1 MKALTKR
8 AFLHKSYAVVDRAVG
23 YTPEQAQKVVR
34 VSNIGKLSLGL
45 QQPVDRLSLQTR
57 RMTDDDRGA
66 AVAAGGRP
74 GSVLCGAKLVRQEK
88 EIRR

>member
-1 MKALTKR
+1 M
-8 AFLHKSYAVVDRAVG
+8 VDRGRRLSVASAAKAVTA
-23 YTPEQAQKVVR
+23 TPEQGQKVVR

-45 QQPVDRLSLQTR
+45 QQPVNCLSLQTR

-74 GSVLCGAKLVRQEK
+74 GSVLCGAKLVRARTGNTK
-88 EIRR
+88 VTI

>member
-1 MKALTKR
+1 MGESGPSAIGCNR
-8 AFLHKSYAVVDRAVG
+8 RGGHGSP
-23 YTPEQAQKVVR
+23 TPEQAQKVVR

-45 QQPVDRLSLQTR
+45 QQPVNRLSLQAR